1 MGIGIEDEQNN
12 QSMEI
17 QSEQNLHR
25 ERHVEL
31 LSELDISEMLKAI
44 QN

>member
-1 MGIGIEDEQNN
+1 MGIEDEQNN